1 MMEVEKK
8 QKNKLIKNKGILEFS
23 LKSSLSSDKSS
34 QPNFVTEY
42 IFLFEDKVAIITHNT
57 VQFSNNKKKNPI
69 KVQSQKVKI
78 ESPPKFKAITSKTLY

>member
-57 VQFSNNKKKNPI
+57 VQFSNNKKKSN
-69 KVQSQKVKI
+69 
-78 ESPPKFKAITSKTLY
+78 